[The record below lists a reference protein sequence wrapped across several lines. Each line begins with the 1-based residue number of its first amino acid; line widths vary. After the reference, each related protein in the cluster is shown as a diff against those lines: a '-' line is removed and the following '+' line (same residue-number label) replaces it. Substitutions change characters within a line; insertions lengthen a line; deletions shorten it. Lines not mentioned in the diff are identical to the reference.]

1 MARKITEIS
10 PLRTFL
16 GDFLISVHSITAV
29 SLAIMIIEK
38 SKEVWLMK
46 SKYYLALTTEEWRL
60 MIECLN
66 KLRNRLILEE
76 RYTDAVDEVLIK
88 AANAKTKTF
97 KITERR
103 TCV

>member
-10 PLRTFL
+10 SLRTFF

-38 SKEVWLMK
+38 SKEVWLLRQ
-46 SKYYLALTTEEWRL
+46 KYYLALTTEEWRL
-60 MIECLN
+60 MIEALN
-66 KLRNRLILEE
+66 NLRNRLILEN

-88 AANAKTKTF
+88 VENAKTKRF
-97 KITERR
+97 KITEWRR
-103 TCV
+103 R